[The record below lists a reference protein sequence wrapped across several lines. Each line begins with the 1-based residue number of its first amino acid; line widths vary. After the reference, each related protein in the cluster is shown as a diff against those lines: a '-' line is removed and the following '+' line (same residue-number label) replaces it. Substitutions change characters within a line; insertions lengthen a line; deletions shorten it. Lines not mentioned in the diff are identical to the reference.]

1 MRLLVL
7 LPALL
12 AAVPVTAPEDVA
24 APASEPT
31 YGPAT
36 QATIDWIAEMEATT
50 ASAPAA
56 LPPLEP
62 PTESHVPGTGIRRC
76 AGPDGNTIFTDKRCE
91 DMGGVDS
98 AAPTAGNASTRLFV
112 RSCARTREAL
122 VDGLRDALGARDP
135 NRVASYYHWTGMGNR
150 AAYALMERLY
160 GFSQRPVMDVQLVVS
175 EAREAT
181 REGDV
186 PPLGWYPML
195 PSTEPRVEEAPPRRA
210 PAPDLVRVDQMRG
223 DKDVAS
229 EVTYFHLQA
238 NAGCWWIRY

>member
-1 MRLLVL
+1 MRTFAI

-12 AAVPVTAPEDVA
+12 ATVAVGAPDVA
-24 APASEPT
+24 APPASEPT

-36 QATIDWIAEMEATT
+36 QATIEWIAEMEAAT
-50 ASAPAA
+50 ATEPATM
-56 LPPLEP
+56 PSLEP
-62 PTESHVPGTGIRRC
+62 PAPSYVPGTGIRRC
-76 AGPDGNTIFTDKRCE
+76 AGPDGNTVFTDKRCE
-91 DMGGVDS
+91 DLGAVDS

-112 RSCARTREAL
+112 RTCARTREAL
-122 VDGLRDALGARDP
+122 VDGLRDALGARDS

-160 GFSQRPVMDVQLVVS
+160 GFSQKPLMDVQLVVS
-175 EAREAT
+175 ASRAPESS
-181 REGDV
+181 DV
-186 PPLGWYPML
+186 PPLGWYPLL
-195 PSTEPRVEEAPPRRA
+195 PSTELPTAPPPPPRA

>member
-1 MRLLVL
+1 MRSLVF
-7 LPALL
+7 LPALFV
-12 AAVPVTAPEDVA
+12 AATVGAPEVA
-24 APASEPT
+24 APPAEPT

-36 QATIDWIAEMEATT
+36 QATIEWIAEMEATT
-50 ASAPAA
+50 AMAPAT

-62 PTESHVPGTGIRRC
+62 PMESQVPGTGIRRC
-76 AGPDGNTIFTDKRCE
+76 AGADGNTIFTDKRCE

-112 RSCARTREAL
+112 RTCARTREAL

-160 GFSQRPVMDVQLVVS
+160 GFSQRPLMDVQLVVS
-175 EAREAT
+175 ESRESDGN
-181 REGDV
+181 GDV
-186 PPLGWYPML
+186 PPLGWYPLL
-195 PSTEPRVEEAPPRRA
+195 PSTEPRVEPPPPRA

-223 DKDVAS
+223 EKDVAS

>member
-1 MRLLVL
+1 MRTLVL
-7 LPALL
+7 LPVLL
-12 AAVPVTAPEDVA
+12 ATATAGVPEVA
-24 APASEPT
+24 APAREPT

-36 QATIDWIAEMEATT
+36 QSTIDWIAEMEAAT

-56 LPPLEP
+56 LPTLEP
-62 PTESHVPGTGIRRC
+62 PTATYVPGTGIRRC
-76 AGPDGNTIFTDKRCE
+76 AGPDGNTVFTDKRCE
-91 DMGGVDS
+91 EMGAVDS

-160 GFSQRPVMDVQLVVS
+160 GFSQRPLMDVQLAMS
-175 EAREAT
+175 QAREST
-181 REGDV
+181 RAGDV
-186 PPLGWYPML
+186 PPLGWYPLL
-195 PSTEPRVEEAPPRRA
+195 PSTEPRLEPPPPRA

>member
-1 MRLLVL
+1 MRISSL

-12 AAVPVTAPEDVA
+12 AAATTGAPDVA
-24 APASEPT
+24 APVSEPT

-36 QATIDWIAEMEATT
+36 QATIDWIAEMEAAT
-50 ASAPAA
+50 ASAPAT
-56 LPPLEP
+56 LPPLDP
-62 PTESHVPGTGIRRC
+62 PTATYVPGTGIRRC

-91 DMGGVDS
+91 EMGAINS

-150 AAYALMERLY
+150 AAYALMERLH
-160 GFSQRPVMDVQLVVS
+160 GFSQRPLMDVRLVVS
-175 EAREAT
+175 EARAPADG
-181 REGDV
+181 GDV
-186 PPLGWYPML
+186 SALGWYPLL
-195 PSTEPRVEEAPPRRA
+195 PSTELPSPPPPPARA

-238 NAGCWWIRY
+238 NAGCWWIRF